1 MNSEIIN
8 IKEFLKQYLEFAPDT
23 ICIQNKKIDELI
35 KSDMGL
41 TDTMFASLKDVC
53 Q

>member
-41 TDTMFASLKDVC
+41 TDTVMNRLREAC

>member
-1 MNSEIIN
+1 MNSEIIS

-23 ICIQNKKIDELI
+23 VCIQNKKIDELI

-41 TDTMFASLKDVC
+41 TDTVMNRLKDVC